1 MMMRHAKS
9 SWDDASVKDFDR
21 PLAPRGEKAA
31 PVMGHFLKMI
41 DHVPDYIIASPA
53 KRAKHT
59 ANLVL
64 DICCKSVKI
73 IWDETLY
80 TGSGKDY
87 GKALQKVSEEYSNV
101 LIIGHNPSISEAAV
115 YLFDAHG
122 TSSIHF
128 STASIVCMQVNGLK
142 WSEVLPGK
150 AQLNWMITPKLLK
163 MLGFPGD

>member
-9 SWDDASVKDFDR
+9 SWDEAGLKDFNR
-21 PLAPRGEKAA
+21 ELAPRGEKAA

-87 GKALQKVSEEYSNV
+87 GKALQQVSEDYSNV
-101 LIIGHNPSISEAAV
+101 LIIGHNPSIQEAAV
-115 YLFDAHG
+115 YLFDANG
-122 TSSIHF
+122 TSAIHF
-128 STASIVCMQVNGLK
+128 STACIVCMQLNGVK
-142 WSEVLPGK
+142 WSDVLPGK
-150 AQLNWMITPKLLK
+150 AQLDWMITPKLLK
-163 MLGFPGD
+163 SLGFPRD